1 MARKR
6 RVMAAKNVGSAAK
19 HHYKQTKS
27 VQNNK
32 RDTLLYFLLQ
42 LCASTGTYRGLPLVC
57 YMKIFALKML
67 SMKIFFKILFVWQE
81 NDLVLALN
89 SKK

>member
-1 MARKR
+1 M
-6 RVMAAKNVGSAAK
+6 
-19 HHYKQTKS
+19 
-27 VQNNK
+27 
-32 RDTLLYFLLQ
+32 
-42 LCASTGTYRGLPLVC
+42 C